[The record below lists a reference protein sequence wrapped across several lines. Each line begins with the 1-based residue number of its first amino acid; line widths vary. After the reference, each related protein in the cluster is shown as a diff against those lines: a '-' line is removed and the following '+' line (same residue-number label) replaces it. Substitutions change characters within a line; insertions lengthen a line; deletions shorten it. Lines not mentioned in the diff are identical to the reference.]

1 MKIMAISKD
10 EKRFL
15 KQIYYNNQEL
25 IMKICE
31 AVSDELD
38 SVEREALHVLSECI
52 KNKSIRWSYNGET
65 MTSEALVHCIIRE
78 QLQKGQSIETMSKFK
93 MHSDPLVVTEER
105 SKEDG
110 YTKQEFNGLVY
121 YVRTCCDLKDV
132 LTLIKALNVDAT
144 RLAD

>member
-1 MKIMAISKD
+1 
-10 EKRFL
+10 
-15 KQIYYNNQEL
+15 
-25 IMKICE
+25 
-31 AVSDELD
+31 
-38 SVEREALHVLSECI
+38 
-52 KNKSIRWSYNGET
+52 
-65 MTSEALVHCIIRE
+65 
-78 QLQKGQSIETMSKFK
+78 MSKFK
-93 MHSDPLVVTEER
+93 MHSDPLAVIEER